1 MSNYDFL
8 GTKERHHIYPL
19 KIYLSKDNTVVVM
32 YTGALFSENF
42 QIQNTTCVIS
52 KDYFYKVIDE
62 LKKFKT
68 ATIRDGEISI
78 KIDIYEKK
86 CNVTVGNKNTFIEVK
101 EEDLRFQ
108 QWLLS
113 IDLRKAKRVKTLIPV
128 SVESEFSFEYGAVL
142 DISQTGFKIAL
153 NAKLNSLDSVSLSIF
168 DDEFPVGEIY
178 CAIKHETMKNGKYI
192 YGLEIE
198 RVSNEAEYRLN
209 EIFNRECK
217 KEF

>member
-1 MSNYDFL
+1 MRNYDYL
-8 GTKERHHIYPL
+8 GTKEKHHVYPL
-19 KIYLSKDNTVVVM
+19 KIYLSKENTVVVM
-32 YTGALFSENF
+32 YTGALYSDNF

-52 KDYFYKVIDE
+52 KNYFYKVVDE

-68 ATIRDGEISI
+68 ATIRDGEIFI
-78 KIDIYEKK
+78 KIDIYDKSCK
-86 CNVTVGNKNTFIEVK
+86 ITVGNEDACTEVI

-128 SVESEFSFEYGAVL
+128 SVESEFSFEYGAIL

-153 NAKLNSLDSVSLSIF
+153 NEKLNSLDCLSLSIF

-178 CAIKHETMKNGKYI
+178 CAIKHETNKNGKYI
-192 YGLEIE
+192 YGLEISSIS
-198 RVSNEAEYRLN
+198 REAEFRLN
-209 EIFNRECK
+209 EIFARECQ
-217 KEF
+217 KEI